1 MNLKPGL
8 SVQNYE
14 QIKEVSSDSKFVMSR
29 QATMNIGTIGHVSH
43 GKTTVVKAIS
53 GVDVRIRPG

>member
-1 MNLKPGL
+1 MDLKPGL
-8 SVQNYE
+8 SVQSYE

-53 GVDVRIRPG
+53 GIDVRIRPE